1 VSDVAQTHTIPHLG
15 LIRRLARISRAFFVY
30 GNRREPWLLATL
42 LLLLCLAVGA
52 SQVLIS
58 YVGRNIISSLAQ
70 RDAIR
75 FFNELWL
82 YVGAFAVAIP
92 IGVFYRYTAERL
104 SLLWREWMTRVLVRR
119 YLFHHA
125 YYHLRGSKRLD
136 NPDQRIAE
144 DVKSF
149 TTGVLGYLLTVM
161 NSAITLICFIGILWS
176 ISWKLPVGMIIYT
189 SLGTLLSILIGR
201 RLVGLHFNQYQK
213 EADFRYSLIRVR
225 DNAESIAFFR
235 GEKREHRH
243 LLLNFKEVV
252 ANTLMIIGWNRNL
265 GFFTTSYNY
274 IALIVPLIIVGP
286 MYMRGNVEFGVV
298 TQSEGA
304 FAQVL
309 VALSVVIAQFEGLS
323 SFAASIKRV
332 GELWDELD
340 DHDKEDARIDKSS
353 PVPFDEEALA
363 LKLTDLTVQ
372 TPDGEKQLTRRLS
385 LALQAGKSLLI
396 MGASGTGKSS
406 LLRTIAGLW
415 ECGEGSVE
423 RPQMNHLMFLPQR
436 PYMVQG
442 NLREQ
447 VVYPQNEDET
457 DDALIREVL
466 EKVNFLEAIDR
477 VNGDLNKVADWT
489 NILSLGEQQRV
500 SFARIFLQ
508 RPVLAFLDESTS
520 SLDEQNERLLYQ
532 NLKATGISFVSVGHS
547 TALKEFHDY
556 LLVLNTDGTVDL
568 TELKKRAGMHRYLA
582 PLKFLIPTIPFLTK
596 RRHRS

>member
-1 VSDVAQTHTIPHLG
+1 MG
-15 LIRRLARISRAFFVY
+15 LIRRLIRISKAFFIS
-30 GNRREPWLLATL
+30 GNRRESWMLVTVILV
-42 LLLLCLAVGA
+42 LCLSVGA

-58 YVGRNIISSLAQ
+58 YVGRNFINSLAQ
-70 RDAIR
+70 RDSVM
-75 FFNELWL
+75 FYKDLWVYL
-82 YVGAFAVAIP
+82 AAFAVAIP
-92 IGVFYRYTAERL
+92 IGVFYRYAAERL
-104 SLLWREWMTRVLVRR
+104 ALLWREWMTQVLVRR
-119 YLFHHA
+119 YFFHHA
-125 YYHLRGSKRLD
+125 YYHLRGSNGLD

-149 TTGVLGYLLTVM
+149 TTGVLGYLLTLL
-161 NSAITLICFIGILWS
+161 NSVITLICFMGILWS
-176 ISWKLPVGMIIYT
+176 ISWKLPVGLIIYT
-189 SLGTLLSILIGR
+189 GLGTLFSILIGR
-201 RLVGLHFNQYQK
+201 RLVGLHFKQYQK
-213 EADFRYSLIRVR
+213 EADFRYALIRVR

-252 ANTLMIIGWNRNL
+252 ANTLRIIGWNRNL
-265 GFFTTSYNY
+265 GFFTSSYNY
-274 IALIVPLIIVGP
+274 IALVVPLIIVGP
-286 MYMRGNVEFGVV
+286 MYMRGSVEFGVV

-323 SFAASIKRV
+323 AFAASIKRV

-340 DHDKEDARIDKSS
+340 DHDSEDALMEKSP
-353 PVPFDEEALA
+353 PVPFDEKALA
-363 LKLTDLTVQ
+363 LRLTDLTVQ

-385 LALQAGKSLLI
+385 LALQSGKSLLI
-396 MGASGTGKSS
+396 MGPSGTGKSS

-415 ECGEGSVE
+415 QCGGGSVE
-423 RPQMNHLMFLPQR
+423 RPQLNHLMFLPQR

-447 VVYPQNEDET
+447 VVYPQNVEGA
-457 DDALIREVL
+457 DDAQISEAL
-466 EKVNFLEAIDR
+466 EKVNFREAIDR
-477 VNGDLNKVADWT
+477 VDGDLNKIVDWT

-500 SFARIFLQ
+500 SFARIFLHK
-508 RPVLAFLDESTS
+508 PVLAFLDESTS

-532 NLKATGISFVSVGHS
+532 NLQSLGISFVSVGHS

-556 LLVLNTDGTVDL
+556 LLVMNTDGTVEL
-568 TELKKRAGMHRYLA
+568 SELKKRAGRRRYLA
-582 PLKFLIPTIPFLTK
+582 PLESLIPNIPFFTN